1 MSEYIKGREIKPV
14 STNSNEIVQ
23 LKQVEELLPDSQ
35 ELFRLAFN
43 DAAIGMA
50 LVATDGRWLKVNRAL
65 CEIVGYSETDLLKT
79 TFQKITYPDD
89 LEADL
94 GSVRKVLAGE
104 IRTYQMEKRYFHS
117 SGHIVWILLSVS
129 LVRDKQEQP
138 LYFIAQIQDIT
149 PRKQAEA
156 RLRNLLTELKRSNRD
171 LEDFAS
177 VVSHDLK
184 SPLHKIQIL
193 SEYLEEDYSEV
204 LDEEGNDYL
213 KRITQVRSRMQN
225 LIEDLLS
232 FSLVTT
238 QGKPFINVNL
248 AKVVREVISDL
259 QADSLTDVVWE
270 VGELPVISA
279 DSGQIY
285 QLFQNILGNSLKY
298 RQPEIRLVVKIYQT
312 PRSQNQALDNG
323 CEIAIEDNG
332 IGFDEAYLEQIFEPC
347 QRLHNSS
354 EYEGTGLGLA
364 ICRRIIERHGGQI
377 SARSKPGEGAKFIIT
392 LPH

>member
-1 MSEYIKGREIKPV
+1 MK
-14 STNSNEIVQ
+14 
-23 LKQVEELLPDSQ
+23 
-35 ELFRLAFN
+35 
-43 DAAIGMA
+43 
-50 LVATDGRWLKVNRAL
+50 
-65 CEIVGYSETDLLKT
+65 
-79 TFQKITYPDD
+79 KIT
-89 LEADL
+89 
-94 GSVRKVLAGE
+94 
-104 IRTYQMEKRYFHS
+104 
-117 SGHIVWILLSVS
+117 
-129 LVRDKQEQP
+129 
-138 LYFIAQIQDIT
+138 IA
-149 PRKQAEA
+149 
-156 RLRNLLTELKRSNRD
+156 S
-171 LEDFAS
+171 FG
-177 VVSHDLK
+177 
-184 SPLHKIQIL
+184 
-193 SEYLEEDYSEV
+193 
-204 LDEEGNDYL
+204 EEGNDYL

-238 QGKPFINVNL
+238 KGQPFAQINL
-248 AKVVREVISDL
+248 TKVVQGVISDL

-364 ICRRIIERHGGQI
+364 ICRRIIERHGGKI

-392 LPH
+392 FPYGMMG

>member
-79 TFQKITYPDD
+79 TFQEITYPDD

-94 GSVRKVLAGE
+94 GSVRRMLAGE

-156 RLRNLLTELKRSNRD
+156 RLRSLLTELKRSNRD

-238 QGKPFINVNL
+238 QGQPFAQINL
-248 AKVVREVISDL
+248 SKVVREVISDL

-312 PRSQNQALDNG
+312 ARSQNQALDNG

-392 LPH
+392 LPY